1 MVDLP
6 DEFESFVLLEVFDE
20 EESLDLLLLEGDGG
34 GRWRGKGEPGQ
45 IIKDQAQG
53 SKNKDQDQR
62 SMIKDQRPG
71 CNCHCHCQKGLVWF
85 ITILTFTFLSQSTK
99 TNPTKLNPLKKLRAV
114 ANHHWY
120 GNTTKIQPSA
130 TIKTDDTYI

>member
-45 IIKDQAQG
+45 IIKDQDQR
-53 SKNKDQDQR
+53 SRIKDQDQR
-62 SMIKDQRPG
+62 SRIKDQGPG

-85 ITILTFTFLSQSTK
+85 ITI
-99 TNPTKLNPLKKLRAV
+99 
-114 ANHHWY
+114 
-120 GNTTKIQPSA
+120 
-130 TIKTDDTYI
+130 